1 MVVND
6 SYKIAHIFSIQIEN
20 RLFKCWSTKPPSVD
34 FNRIF
39 KAKIWRFFWH
49 FSINNL
55 KIKKLEQPKNTVYTY
70 WDSVAI
76 LQAKLRKIRSVPQSR
91 LMFSLINFMVF
102 NFKIRRVIYAYFS
115 KNQKQSSIQ
124 AKKMENKNE

>member
-6 SYKIAHIFSIQIEN
+6 SYKIAHIFSIQNEN
-20 RLFKCWSTKPPSVD
+20 RLFKCWSTWPPSVD

-102 NFKIRRVIYAYFS
+102 NFKIRRVIYDLCLFF
-115 KNQKQSSIQ
+115 QKLKTILLQ
-124 AKKMENKNE
+124 AKNGE